1 MTTGSPA
8 KHILSFAVPLIM
20 TNVGQQLYMIADGA
34 IVGRGVGIKAFA
46 AVGATDWSYW
56 LILWT
61 VGGLTQA
68 FATFVS
74 RAFGEKNYREMN
86 RYIAS
91 SVLLCAIIGIIL
103 TVIGVTAAKPL
114 LHLLNTPADIV
125 YDAAKYFTTMVCGT
139 LIVMGYN
146 MCASILRGLG
156 DGRTP
161 LAAMIIAAVINIL
174 LDCLFVFV
182 FKWGV
187 VGAAAASLLA
197 QLISLIFCIIA
208 ISKIDCICLDK
219 SSWDFD
225 RERIRKM
232 LFFGLPLGLQF
243 VIITLGGMILQ
254 SSIFRAVFLLPVI
267 QQPTSFTASCSVLPC
282 HSAQR
287 PAPLSRRTMEQ
298 ERLTG

>member
-103 TVIGVTAAKPL
+103 TVIGVTAA
-114 LHLLNTPADIV
+114 N
-125 YDAAKYFTTMVCGT
+125 
-139 LIVMGYN
+139 
-146 MCASILRGLG
+146 R
-156 DGRTP
+156 
-161 LAAMIIAAVINIL
+161 
-174 LDCLFVFV
+174 
-182 FKWGV
+182 
-187 VGAAAASLLA
+187 
-197 QLISLIFCIIA
+197 FCI
-208 ISKIDCICLDK
+208 C
-219 SSWDFD
+219 
-225 RERIRKM
+225 
-232 LFFGLPLGLQF
+232 
-243 VIITLGGMILQ
+243 
-254 SSIFRAVFLLPVI
+254 
-267 QQPTSFTASCSVLPC
+267 
-282 HSAQR
+282 
-287 PAPLSRRTMEQ
+287 
-298 ERLTG
+298 

>member
-1 MTTGSPA
+1 MRKKRITDMTTGSPA

-161 LAAMIIAAVINIL
+161 LAAMIIAAIVNIY
-174 LDCLFVFV
+174 
-182 FKWGV
+182 W
-187 VGAAAASLLA
+187 
-197 QLISLIFCIIA
+197 
-208 ISKIDCICLDK
+208 
-219 SSWDFD
+219 
-225 RERIRKM
+225 
-232 LFFGLPLGLQF
+232 
-243 VIITLGGMILQ
+243 T
-254 SSIFRAVFLLPVI
+254 VFL
-267 QQPTSFTASCSVLPC
+267 CSYSNGVLWARRLRLC
-282 HSAQR
+282 LHS
-287 PAPLSRRTMEQ
+287 LF
-298 ERLTG
+298 L

>member
-1 MTTGSPA
+1 MTTGIPT
-8 KHILSFAVPLIM
+8 KHILHFAIPLII

-74 RAFGEKNYREMN
+74 RAFGEKNYEKMN
-86 RYIAS
+86 RYIVS
-91 SVLLCAIIGIIL
+91 SILLCTIIGIMLTIL
-103 TVIGVTAAKPL
+103 GVTAAKPL
-114 LHLLNTPADIV
+114 LHLLNTPVDIV
-125 YDAAKYFTTMVCGT
+125 SDATKYLTTMVCGT

-161 LAAMIIAAVINIL
+161 LAAMIIAAMINIV

-182 FKWGV
+182 FKWGGCWRCCCV
-187 VGAAAASLLA
+187 CACTA
-197 QLISLIFCIIA
+197 C
-208 ISKIDCICLDK
+208 
-219 SSWDFD
+219 
-225 RERIRKM
+225 
-232 LFFGLPLGLQF
+232 FFSFLHSCTIKNRLRLP
-243 VIITLGGMILQ
+243 
-254 SSIFRAVFLLPVI
+254 R
-267 QQPTSFTASCSVLPC
+267 
-282 HSAQR
+282 
-287 PAPLSRRTMEQ
+287 
-298 ERLTG
+298 